1 MIVHVIRIIAIIL
14 SPNTHMFC
22 HTALQTQTI
31 LSCPINLISVW
42 ISVAQPISLARP
54 PPLPP
59 SPEPHGV
66 EKEGLELGV

>member
-1 MIVHVIRIIAIIL
+1 
-14 SPNTHMFC
+14 MFC